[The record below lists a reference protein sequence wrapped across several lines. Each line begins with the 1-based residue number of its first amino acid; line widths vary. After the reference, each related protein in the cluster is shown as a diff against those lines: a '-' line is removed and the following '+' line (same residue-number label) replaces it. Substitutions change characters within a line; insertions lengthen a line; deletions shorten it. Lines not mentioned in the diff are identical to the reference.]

1 MEGKIPAAIRS
12 ITLDGR
18 TYHNVALS
26 PTLIN
31 FFYGKNGMGK
41 TTIAQNIRDG
51 IGIAPIPVDYDVLV
65 YDRDFIARNI
75 REDAA
80 MPGVFSINEGNI
92 EKQQEIADKESQ
104 MSDL

>member
-1 MEGKIPAAIRS
+1 MEGKIPAVIRS

-31 FFYGKNGMGK
+31 FFYGKNGTGK

-51 IGIAPIPVDYDVLV
+51 IGIAPIPIDYDVLV
-65 YDRDFIARNI
+65 YDHDFIAHNI
-75 REDAA
+75 REDSA
-80 MPGVFSINEGNI
+80 MPGEFSINEGNI
-92 EKQQEIADKESQ
+92 EKQQEIADKE
-104 MSDL
+104 